1 MRPPFPGMDPWLEHP
16 DIWPDVH
23 NSLIAAIRDDI
34 APRVAPRYYVSLET
48 RTYLVLPDEDEAVVM
63 RPDPAITPLRPS
75 SESVLPSAP
84 KPTGVLE
91 LDVEIKTRRKERVHH
106 WFLEVRGAGAKGRLV
121 TIIEVLSPANK
132 LHHHG
137 REQYERKRERVLRS
151 RTNLVEI
158 DLLRA
163 GVPLPLR
170 RPVPPSDYR
179 ILISRQNDRPK
190 ARLLTFSVRQPI
202 PVVSIPLLKE
212 DPDVPLD
219 LGAVLHGLYDRARF
233 DPRLDYQGRPEPP
246 LMESDTAWAQGF
258 LG

>member
-1 MRPPFPGMDPWLEHP
+1 MDPWLEHP

-23 NSLIAAIRDDI
+23 NRLIAAIADDLV
-34 APRVAPRYYVSLET
+34 PRVAPKYYVSLET
-48 RTYLVLPDEDEAVVM
+48 RTYLVLPNDDDDDVVM
-63 RPDPAITPLRPS
+63 RPDLAITPRRPA
-75 SESVLPSAP
+75 SESAAP
-84 KPTGVLE
+84 PAPTAAPAGVLE
-91 LDVEIKTRRKERVHH
+91 LDVEIKTRRADRVPH
-106 WFLEVRGAGAKGRLV
+106 WFLEVRGAGARGRLV

-151 RTNLVEI
+151 RTSLVEI

-170 RPVPPSDYR
+170 RPVPASDYR
-179 ILISRQNDRPK
+179 VLISRQSDRPK
-190 ARLLTFSVRQPI
+190 ARLLTFSMRQAI
-202 PVVSIPLLKE
+202 PVVSIPLLPG
-212 DPDVPLD
+212 DADVPLD

-233 DPRLDYQGRPEPP
+233 DLRLDYQGRPEPP
-246 LMESDTAWAQGF
+246 LLESDTAWARGF